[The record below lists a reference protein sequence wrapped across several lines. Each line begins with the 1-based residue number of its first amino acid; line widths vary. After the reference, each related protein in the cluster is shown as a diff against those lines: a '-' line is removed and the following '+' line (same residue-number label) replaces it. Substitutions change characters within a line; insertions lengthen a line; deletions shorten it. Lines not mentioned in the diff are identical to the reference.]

1 MKFAKLA
8 LGATAACLAASPVLA
23 HHAGVMFDGSKE
35 VVLEGTIKEFQWT
48 NPHIWI
54 QVNTTDTAGKVI
66 EWSVEGG
73 SPNLV
78 GRQGWKRNS
87 FKTGDKVT
95 MKIHPMKDGGKGGS
109 FMSATFADGRPGLGN
124 RADSG
129 SSVPTPAAAGTAR

>member
-1 MKFAKLA
+1 MKLTFSQGLA
-8 LGATAACLAASPVLA
+8 LCAAAALCAAPVLA
-23 HHAGVMFDGSKE
+23 HHSANMFDPQKE

-54 QVNTTDTAGKVI
+54 QVTVPNAKGGVE

-87 FKTGDKVT
+87 FKAGDKVV
-95 MKIHPMKDGGKGGS
+95 MKIHPMRSGEPGGS
-109 FMSATFADGRPGLGN
+109 FMSATFPDGRTLGN
-124 RADSG
+124 GTGA
-129 SSVPTPAAAGTAR
+129 TPAAGAAPAY